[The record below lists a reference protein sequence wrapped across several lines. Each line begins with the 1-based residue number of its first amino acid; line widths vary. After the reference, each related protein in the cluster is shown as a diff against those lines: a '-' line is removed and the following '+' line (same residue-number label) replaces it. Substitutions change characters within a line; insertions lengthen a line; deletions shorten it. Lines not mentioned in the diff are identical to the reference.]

1 MLLEISA
8 QELQLVHTDHA
19 AEIVT
24 VIDPERGT
32 MDNVS
37 WLWDVQ
43 NKKMCLPAFRSA
55 SSDDKKASAAS
66 IFRQVRRG

>member
-24 VIDPERGT
+24 VTDPERGLDLLDDGALQREGIVEET
-32 MDNVS
+32 VSVFVAALDGMDGVA
-37 WLWDVQ
+37 
-43 NKKMCLPAFRSA
+43 P
-55 SSDDKKASAAS
+55 SSRALS
-66 IFRQVRRG
+66 